1 MQLLV
6 SVASAADAS
15 EAMAG
20 GADIIDTKDPSAGP
34 LGPVTLGVFHDV
46 RRLCAGRLVSAALGD
61 PADTA
66 EAKRRAAAFASAGA
80 GLVKVG
86 FGQTRS
92 AGQIAALLTAALTG
106 TRARA
111 GDGTRP
117 ATRVI
122 AVCYVDAPAAGVS
135 PQQMLSVAKGCGA
148 SGVLLDTAD
157 KAGPGLCALMSR
169 AAVREWL
176 AAAAG
181 AGLLSALAGR
191 LTIDDVGALAELPV
205 EVVGIRGAACEAGRL
220 GRVSAE
226 RVRALRRAGAEAPAH
241 ARGIHDN
248 QACSRWNDLR
258 L

>member
-6 SVASAADAS
+6 SVASAVDAV
-15 EAMAG
+15 EAVRG

-92 AGQIAALLTAALTG
+92 AGQIAALLTAALAG

-111 GDGTRP
+111 GDGTWP

-169 AAVREWL
+169 AALREWL

-205 EVVGIRGAACEAGRL
+205 EVVGVRGAACNDGRL
-220 GRVSAE
+220 GRVSADK
-226 RVRALRRAGAEAPAH
+226 VRALQNAGVRAQAH
-241 ARGIHDN
+241 VR
-248 QACSRWNDLR
+248 
-258 L
+258 